1 MQLYI
6 ASELRL
12 VANETFFHIRCT
24 MNLTNVHSNFNL
36 ISTAFGCK
44 PVNDYRILDPGGLWK
59 LEISDAQGIQI
70 SAT

>member
-1 MQLYI
+1 
-6 ASELRL
+6 
-12 VANETFFHIRCT
+12 
-24 MNLTNVHSNFNL
+24 MNLMNMHSNFNL
-36 ISTAFGCK
+36 VSTAFGCK